1 MLELH
6 VVQAQDAAD
15 ACVLLVRLVGS
26 VTKILL
32 ESATFSTVSF
42 GSYFHF
48 VFFGQLNLCLKIGLK
63 S

>member
-15 ACVLLVRLVGS
+15 ACVLLAQLVGS
-26 VTKILL
+26 VIKILL
-32 ESATFSTVSF
+32 ESAMYFTVSF
-42 GSYFHF
+42 GFYFHS